1 MSMPIKNKPFAYNFL
16 KGISAQFKSAYLHV
30 AFVFISLTIILL
42 SSNVA
47 AQTHNK
53 DYSESK
59 IKTALIYNLLHFI
72 NWPSEEL
79 LICIY
84 DPGEEYV
91 SSFNAI
97 PSSTKSGNTLSL
109 KFLNVSSAPSAQND
123 CQVIFISA
131 DIDSESLQNILS
143 NAKNNHSVT
152 IGETKQFIKHGGMI
166 NFVRRDVNIKF
177 EINASAFEQAN
188 LKISSQVLR
197 IADRVYTDNSYE

>member
-1 MSMPIKNKPFAYNFL
+1 M
-16 KGISAQFKSAYLHV
+16 
-30 AFVFISLTIILL
+30 
-42 SSNVA
+42 
-47 AQTHNK
+47 
-53 DYSESK
+53 
-59 IKTALIYNLLHFI
+59 HFI

-84 DPGEEYV
+84 DPGEDYV
-91 SSFNAI
+91 SSLNAL

-109 KFLNVSSAPSAQND
+109 KFLNVSSAPAIQDD
-123 CQVIFISA
+123 CQIIFISG
-131 DIDSESLQNILS
+131 DIDNESLLDILS
-143 NAKNNHSVT
+143 NAKNNRSVT

-177 EINASAFEQAN
+177 EINASAFERAN